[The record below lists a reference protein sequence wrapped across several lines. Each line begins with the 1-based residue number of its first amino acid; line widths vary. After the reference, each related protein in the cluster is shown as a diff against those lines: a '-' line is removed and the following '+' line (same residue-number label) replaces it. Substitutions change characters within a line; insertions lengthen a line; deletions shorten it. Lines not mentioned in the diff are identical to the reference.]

1 MDKSNGW
8 VNIDR
13 NIMQRKWYS
22 HAPSLALYIHCQ
34 LVANWEDRE
43 WKGITVKR
51 GSFVTTVAKLMKT
64 LTLARQPIRT
74 AIANLEESGDITIET
89 TNKYTVIT
97 VVGYGFK
104 DVCKDSQP
112 TIQPTKTIPS
122 NQETTEDATN
132 SFDIHYITERL
143 FNNNLISDKEIMM
156 FDNVITDCLEMYD
169 AVDVAIKSEYVL
181 KQMENKTIN
190 NRASY
195 FKMALYN
202 NLKTDYQGQTENIYK
217 LDVSMSD
224 EDVSFLKQFE

>member
-51 GSFVTTVAKLMKT
+51 GSFVTTVAKLMKI

-74 AIANLEESGDITIET
+74 AIANLEESGDITIKT

-97 VVGYGFK
+97 VVGYGFA
-104 DVCKDSQP
+104 DVRKDSQP
-112 TIQPTKTIPS
+112 TIKPTKTIPS
-122 NQETTEDATN
+122 NQETTEDIAN
-132 SFDIHYITERL
+132 SNVHYITERL
-143 FNNNLISDKEIMM
+143 FNNNLISNKEIMM
-156 FDNVITDCLEMYD
+156 FDDVIIDCLEMYG

-181 KQMENKTIN
+181 KQMKNKIIN

-195 FKMALYN
+195 FKMALDN
-202 NLKTDYQGQTENIYK
+202 NLKTDYQGQAENTYK
-217 LDVSMSD
+217 LDVNMSD
-224 EDVSFLKQFE
+224 DDVNFLKQFE

>member
-74 AIANLEESGDITIET
+74 AIANLEESGDITIKA

-97 VVGYGFK
+97 VVGYGFGDVRK
-104 DVCKDSQP
+104 DNQQ
-112 TIQPTKTIPS
+112 TIQPTKAIPS
-122 NQETTEDATN
+122 NQETTEDIAN
-132 SFDIHYITERL
+132 SNVHYITERL
-143 FNNNLISDKEIMM
+143 FNDKLINNKEIMM
-156 FDNVITDCLEMYD
+156 FDGIITDCLEMYD

-181 KQMENKTIN
+181 KQMKNKTIN

-195 FKMALYN
+195 FKMALDN
-202 NLKTDYQGQTENIYK
+202 NLKTDYQEQIENTYK

>member
-74 AIANLEESGDITIET
+74 AIANLEESGDITIKT

-97 VVGYGFK
+97 VVGYGFGDVHK
-104 DVCKDSQP
+104 DNQP

-122 NQETTEDATN
+122 NQETTEDIAN
-132 SFDIHYITERL
+132 SNVHYITERL
-143 FNNNLISDKEIMM
+143 FNNKLINNKEIMV
-156 FDNVITDCLEMYD
+156 FDDVITDCLEMYG

-181 KQMENKTIN
+181 KQMENKAIN

-195 FKMALYN
+195 FKMALDN
-202 NLKTDYQGQTENIYK
+202 NLKTDYQGQTENTYK
-217 LDVSMSD
+217 LDVNMSD
-224 EDVSFLKQFE
+224 DDVNFLKQFE

>member
-51 GSFVTTVAKLMKT
+51 GSFVTTVAKLMKALT
-64 LTLARQPIRT
+64 LTRQPIRT
-74 AIANLEESGDITIET
+74 AIANLEKSGDITIET

-104 DVCKDSQP
+104 NVYKDIKPTTQP
-112 TIQPTKTIPS
+112 IKTIPF
-122 NQETTEDATN
+122 NQETVEDIAN
-132 SFDIHYITERL
+132 SNVHYITERL
-143 FNNNLISDKEIMM
+143 FNNSLISDKEITI
-156 FDNVITDCLEMYD
+156 FDDVITDCLEMYD

-190 NRASY
+190 NRFSY

-202 NLKTDYQGQTENIYK
+202 NLKTDYQGQTENLYK
-217 LDVSMSD
+217 LDVNLSD
-224 EDVSFLKQFE
+224 EDVKFLKQFE